1 MATIK
6 RQAGTQ
12 ERWSAGV
19 EPTEAAAVPL
29 LDARRGQGR
38 LPSRP

>member
-12 ERWSAGV
+12 EWWSAGV
-19 EPTEAAAVPL
+19 EPTEAVAVPL
-29 LDARRGQGR
+29 L
-38 LPSRP
+38 